1 VRYDDDARTAAV
13 DALDPAGRSQGAE
26 RHDVSHATRLRLLV
40 LLPVTMAV
48 LVAATGFFAVSMTER
63 YGLIYGSTGPALHA
77 ALNGLT
83 LQVGAIA
90 GIAAVLG
97 FALALGVTAPLK
109 QVASQLEA
117 MASGDLQGAIDVK
130 STTEVDS
137 VAGAFNDAV
146 RSINRYIF
154 QSMTGAVITLNTD
167 GVVIGS
173 SPATEVVLG
182 YREEELVGKRF
193 SDVFAPSAESRT
205 ALAVMEDAIRRRAT
219 VALENVVIAA
229 RDGRP
234 MRIGVNVSYLRP
246 RAGSDDKTTIGV
258 MIAFKDLT
266 EIRRLRD
273 RLQQADQLVAL
284 GTLTAGVAHELRNPL
299 ASLQGLVE
307 LLGRDFEDGDP
318 RRRYTR
324 TMLDAIDRLNRL
336 VEDLLL
342 LSAPGAAGAAPV
354 DLNFV
359 VRDTVT
365 FTRLGLGDKPVTL
378 SFAEAPGA
386 PVVIGNQTRLG
397 QALTNIIL
405 NAVQATPAGG
415 TVRVST
421 AVDGAH
427 TSVRVHNTGSF
438 IDEEQQKKL
447 FVPFFTTKPT
457 GTGLGLAIARQ
468 IVTAHGGRIDVESDQ
483 AAGTTFTI
491 ELPVAG
497 QTAGAAAD
505 VTDRGLA
512 AAASG
517 GAAA

>member
-1 VRYDDDARTAAV
+1 VRQDEEPRTAAA
-13 DALDPAGRSQGAE
+13 DSQDGASRGQPAE

-40 LLPVTMAV
+40 LLPLTMAV

-63 YGLIYGSTGPALHA
+63 YALMYGVTGPALHA
-77 ALNGLT
+77 ALTGLT
-83 LQVGAIA
+83 LQVGFIA
-90 GIAAVLG
+90 AIAAVLG
-97 FALALGVTAPLK
+97 FALALGVTAPLR

-117 MASGDLQGAIDVK
+117 MASGDLQGAIEVK

-146 RSINRYIF
+146 RAINRYIF

-205 ALAVMEDAIRRRAT
+205 ALAVMEEAIRRRET

-246 RAGSDDKTTIGV
+246 RAGSDDTTTIGV

-307 LLGRDFEDGDP
+307 LLGRDFEEGDP
-318 RRRYTR
+318 RRRYIK
-324 TMLDAIDRLNRL
+324 TMLDAIDRLNHL

-342 LSAPGAAGAAPV
+342 LSAPGAAGAVPV
-354 DLNFV
+354 DLSAV

-378 SFAEAPGA
+378 TFGEPPGA
-386 PVVIGNQTRLG
+386 PVVMGNHTRLG

-415 TVRVST
+415 AVAVST
-421 AVDGAH
+421 VVDGGRA
-427 TSVRVHNTGSF
+427 SVRVHNTGSF
-438 IDEEQQKKL
+438 IDEEQRKKL
-447 FVPFFTTKPT
+447 FVPFFTTKPA

-468 IVTAHGGRIDVESDQ
+468 IVTAHGGRIDVDSDE
-483 AAGTTFTI
+483 ASGTTFTI
-491 ELPVAG
+491 ELPVAEE
-497 QTAGAAAD
+497 TEAAAAD
-505 VTDRGLA
+505 VTGPRLP
-512 AAASG
+512 AASG